1 MRQAMFQEL
10 LVLTTILAV
19 AVLVF
24 VETGAGTGGGAG
36 QVSSGTFPRLVA
48 GAMGLFAVARMLL
61 FLAKT
66 TPLDG
71 DYDWHLSATH
81 RALAATVLMIL
92 YILLFRQIH
101 FALLTFVFLLLVF
114 LAFGVR
120 PFARILIVA
129 VLSTGFLYVL
139 FVHIVGI
146 VR

>member
-1 MRQAMFQEL
+1 MRQALFQEL
-10 LVLTTILAV
+10 LVLSAILAV

-24 VETGAGTGGGAG
+24 VETGSGAGGG

-48 GAMGLFAVARMLL
+48 GTMGVFAVARMLL
-61 FLAKT
+61 FFAKT
-66 TPLDG
+66 TRLDG

-101 FALLTFVFLLLVF
+101 FALLGFVFLLLVF

-120 PFARILIVA
+120 PFSRVLIGA

>member
-1 MRQAMFQEL
+1 MRQALFQEL
-10 LVLTTILAV
+10 LVLSAILAV

-24 VETGAGTGGGAG
+24 VETGSGAGGG
-36 QVSSGTFPRLVA
+36 QVSSGTF
-48 GAMGLFAVARMLL
+48 F
-61 FLAKT
+61 AKT
-66 TPLDG
+66 TRLDG

-120 PFARILIVA
+120 PFSRVLIGA